1 MINAHTWTVKDVRLA
16 HIVPWAIVTATI
28 CFSAIADTAHAAGT
42 TAGTTISNT
51 ATATYQ
57 DPSGNPQST
66 PSNTVD
72 LIVDELLDVTVAS
85 ADPGNVATKPGLT
98 NQVLT
103 FTVTNTG
110 NGSEAFRLT
119 PNGTLGG
126 DQFDPTTTSLVLDSN
141 GNGVYD
147 PGTDTIYTAGSNDPV
162 LAPDG
167 SIKVFVLSTVPSSVS
182 DLDLG
187 KATLTA
193 AAVTG
198 IGSPGTVFTG
208 RGQGGGDA
216 VVGITGGDGVDTGTY
231 VVQNADVSLVKSA
244 TVADPF
250 GGTET
255 VPGAIV
261 TYSLVAS
268 ISGTGTLTNLVIGD
282 VVPANSTYQTGSI
295 ILQGSS
301 LSDAVDTDS
310 GEFTAGAVNV
320 RLGSVTGGTTRT
332 VTFRVRIN

>member
-1 MINAHTWTVKDVRLA
+1 
-16 HIVPWAIVTATI
+16 
-28 CFSAIADTAHAAGT
+28 
-42 TAGTTISNT
+42 
-51 ATATYQ
+51 
-57 DPSGNPQST
+57 
-66 PSNTVD
+66 
-72 LIVDELLDVTVAS
+72 LLDVTVAS

-126 DQFDPTTTSLVLDSN
+126 DQFDPTTTSVVLDTN

-147 PGTDTIYTAGSNDPV
+147 AGTDTVYTAGSNDPV

-167 SIKVFVLSTVPSSVS
+167 SIKIFVLSTMPAGAA
-182 DLDLG
+182 DLQLG
-187 KATLTA
+187 KANLTA

-198 IGSPGTVFTG
+198 TGVPGTVFTG
-208 RGQGGGDA
+208 LGQGGGDA
-216 VVGITGGDGVDTGTY
+216 VVGTTGADGVDVGTY
-231 VVQNADVSLVKSA
+231 VIQNADVSLVKSA
-244 TVADPF
+244 SVADPF

-261 TYSLVAS
+261 TYSLIAS
-268 ISGTGTLTNLVIGD
+268 VSGTGTLTNLVIGD
-282 VVPANSTYQTGSI
+282 VIPTNSTYQTGSI

-301 LSDAVDTDS
+301 LSDATDTDA
-310 GEFTAGAVNV
+310 GEFTGSAINV
-320 RLGSVTGGTTRT
+320 RLGSVSGGTTRT

>member
-1 MINAHTWTVKDVRLA
+1 MTNTQTWAVRNVRLERF
-16 HIVPWAIVTATI
+16 VPWAIVTATI
-28 CFSAIADTAHAAGT
+28 CFAAMADPAHAAGT
-42 TAGTTISNT
+42 AAGTTISNT
-51 ATATYQ
+51 ATATYN

-72 LIVDELLDVTVAS
+72 LVVDELLDVTVAT

-98 NQVLT
+98 NQILT
-103 FTVTNTG
+103 FTITNTG

-126 DQFDPTTTSLVLDSN
+126 DQFDPATTSVVLDTN

-147 PGTDTIYTAGSNDPV
+147 AGTDTVYTAGSNDPV

-167 SIKVFVLSTVPSSVS
+167 STKVFVLSTIPAGAS

-187 KATLTA
+187 KANLTA

-198 IGSPGTVFTG
+198 TGTPGTVFSG
-208 RGQGGGDA
+208 QGQGGGDA
-216 VVGITGGDGVDTGTY
+216 VVGTTGADGVDIGTY
-231 VVQNADVSLVKSA
+231 VVQNADISLVKSA

-268 ISGTGTLTNLVIGD
+268 ISGTGTLTNIVIGD
-282 VVPANSTYQTGSI
+282 AIPTNSTYQTGSI
-295 ILQGSS
+295 ILQGAS
-301 LSDAVDTDS
+301 LSDATDADA
-310 GEFTAGAVNV
+310 GEFTGSAINV
-320 RLGSVTGGTTRT
+320 RLGNVTGGTTRT